1 MQPKK
6 LQIIFYLIGY
16 TLMILGIYTSGGFGY
31 MSRFGRG
38 VEYEWVD
45 ILIFVLAFISFGIGR
60 FFEKKTEK

>member
-1 MQPKK
+1 
-6 LQIIFYLIGY
+6 
-16 TLMILGIYTSGGFGY
+16 MILGIYTSGGFGY

-45 ILIFVLAFISFGIGR
+45 ILIFVFAFISFGIGR